1 MPFDL
6 PLNFQPYIQAGLDEE
21 NLTGK
26 ARAKFITSIAEAI
39 YRFKSYPTKE
49 EYEHV
54 ANRVVKKWGFLETKT
69 GHVSYLGYPPP
80 HLPPH
85 PRGVQGIPSLWLSF

>member
-26 ARAKFITSIAEAI
+26 ARAKFITSIAEAV

-54 ANRVVKKWGFLETKT
+54 ANQVVKKWGFMETKT
-69 GHVSYLGYPPP
+69 GHVSL
-80 HLPPH
+80 
-85 PRGVQGIPSLWLSF
+85 I